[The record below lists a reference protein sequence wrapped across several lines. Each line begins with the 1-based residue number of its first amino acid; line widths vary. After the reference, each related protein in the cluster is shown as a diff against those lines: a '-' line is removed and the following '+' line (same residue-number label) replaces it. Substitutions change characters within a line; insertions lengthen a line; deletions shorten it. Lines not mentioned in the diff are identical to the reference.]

1 MIIFKVKHSP
11 TSDESVKF
19 FEGLGV
25 DIPAG
30 FINGNETNVS
40 YFKNKISHQTL
51 ISKRIDGV
59 AKTKWGGVI
68 EETIVIKEADV
79 WC

>member
-1 MIIFKVKHSP
+1 MIIFKVKHNP
-11 TSDESVKF
+11 TSEESVTF

-40 YFKNKISHQTL
+40 YFKNNVSHQTL
-51 ISKRIDGV
+51 ISKRIDNN
-59 AKTKWGGVI
+59 AKTKWGGVV
-68 EETIVIKEADV
+68 EETIVIKEGYV